1 MFTKVQFEIL
11 VTRTMGGEE
20 ELKFIQKCP
29 EELYS
34 KVSNFQHITGCYL

>member
-1 MFTKVQFEIL
+1 MKIQFEFLIA
-11 VTRTMGGEE
+11 RTMGGE

-34 KVSNFQHITGCYL
+34 KVSNTQ